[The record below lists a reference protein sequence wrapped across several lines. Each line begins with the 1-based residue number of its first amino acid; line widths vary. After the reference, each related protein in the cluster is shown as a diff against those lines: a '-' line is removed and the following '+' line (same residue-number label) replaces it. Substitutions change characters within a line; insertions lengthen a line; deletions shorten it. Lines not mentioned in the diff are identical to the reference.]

1 MEPRRSI
8 IDYLADLA
16 RRSPD
21 LPLLYYRDQALGVG
35 EIESLATRCRGAL
48 RGLGVGF
55 GDRVALVMSDCPDM
69 VVGML
74 GVMGLGAVAVPCS
87 TMLRPVDLAYIF
99 NDSEARCAIVTPDQI
114 DNVLAARPEAP
125 ALAAVLVANGEAV
138 PRTLSFADV
147 VSKAE
152 PVALAQFDTDTP
164 CLILYTSGSTGSPKG
179 AVHRHGHLSH
189 TVECMA
195 RNVYELT
202 PADRTFSSSRLFFAY
217 GFGNSFSF
225 PLGTGAAAVLCS
237 ERPTPGLIA
246 SIFEQYRPT
255 VFYGVPAIFRALLE
269 HMRQGHPLA
278 TGSLRFCV
286 SAGENLPASIW
297 HEWKTA
303 TGIDILETIGTT
315 ELLHGVISNYKNRI
329 RPGSSGVPVKGYEV
343 RLLDTEGAVVEGAGR
358 GDLHVRGGSAIPYY
372 LNKPEKTA
380 ELIRDG
386 WVRTGDVYRRDEE
399 GFYWFEGRSDDLF
412 KSSGMWVSPGE
423 VEEIVC
429 GHPAVLE
436 AAVVAQRD
444 ATGANVVAAF
454 VALRPGHA
462 SGDPLAEAIKEHA
475 AKSLPRYKRPQRI
488 HFMEQLPRTATGKVQ
503 RFKLRAQS
511 PAASS

>member
-8 IDYLADLA
+8 IDYLADQA
-16 RRSPD
+16 QRSPD
-21 LPLLYYRDQALGVG
+21 HPLLFYRDQV
-35 EIESLATRCRGAL
+35 LAIGQLEHATAKCRGAL
-48 RGLGVGF
+48 RDVGVAS

-69 VVGML
+69 VVAML
-74 GVMGLGAVAVPCS
+74 GVMGLGAIAVPCS
-87 TMLRPVDLAYIF
+87 TMLRPAELAYIF
-99 NDSEARCAIVTPDQI
+99 NDSGARCAIVTPDQI

-125 ALAAVLVANGEAV
+125 SLGTVLVANGEAV
-138 PRTLSFADV
+138 SGTASFADSV
-147 VSKAE
+147 AKAA
-152 PVALAQFDTDTP
+152 PAALAEFAADTP

-179 AVHRHGHLSH
+179 AVHRHRHLSH

-202 PADRTFSSSRLFFAY
+202 PADRMFSSSRLFFAY

-225 PLGTGAAAVLCS
+225 PLGTGAAAILCS
-237 ERPTPGLIA
+237 ERPTPTLIA
-246 SIFEQYRPT
+246 SIFERYRPT
-255 VFYGVPAIFRALLE
+255 IFYGVPAIFRSLVE
-269 HMRQGHPLA
+269 HLRQGHELA

-286 SAGENLPASIW
+286 SAGENLPASTW

-303 TGIDILETIGTT
+303 TGVDILETFGTS
-315 ELLHGVISNYKNRI
+315 ELLHGVISNSKDHI
-329 RPGSSGVPVKGYEV
+329 RPGSSGLAVTGYEI
-343 RLLDTEGAVVEGAGR
+343 RLLDGQGGVVEGAGR

-380 ELIRDG
+380 ESIRDG
-386 WVRTGDVYRRDEE
+386 WVRTGDVYRRDED

-423 VEEIVC
+423 VEDALC

-436 AAVVAQRD
+436 AAVVAQAD
-444 ATGANVVAAF
+444 AAGANVVTAY

-462 SGDPLAEAIKEHA
+462 AGDPLAEQIKEQA

-488 HFMEQLPRTATGKVQ
+488 HFMDQLPRTATGKVQ

-511 PAASS
+511 SGG